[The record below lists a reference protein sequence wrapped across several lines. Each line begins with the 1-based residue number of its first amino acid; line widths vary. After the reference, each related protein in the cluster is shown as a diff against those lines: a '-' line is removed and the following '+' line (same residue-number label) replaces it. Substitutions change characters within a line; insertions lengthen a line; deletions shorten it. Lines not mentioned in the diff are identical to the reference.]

1 MIHHLS
7 IPAQDPLH
15 VAKTLV
21 ELFNG
26 KLSRFGP
33 YDNSYIAWAGD
44 EHGTA
49 IEVFPAGTEL
59 LPDAGQGQANFR
71 HNPVSSGFVTTHA
84 AVSVNRGKDEIMAL
98 AAREG
103 WRALELSRGSF
114 NVIEFWI
121 ENRVMLELMTAEMT
135 KAYLSATRVDG

>member
-21 ELFNG
+21 DLFDG
-26 KLSRFGP
+26 RLSRFAP
-33 YDNSYIAWAGD
+33 YDNSYIAWAGN

-49 IEVFPAGTEL
+49 TEIFPAGTEL
-59 LPDAGQGQANFR
+59 FPDAGQGQANVK
-71 HNPVSSGFVTTHA
+71 HNPVSFGFVTTHA
-84 AVSVNRGKDEIMAL
+84 AVSVKCSKDEIFAL
-98 AAREG
+98 ASREG

-114 NVIEFWI
+114 NVIEFW
-121 ENRVMLELMTAEMT
+121 V
-135 KAYLSATRVDG
+135 